1 MMVKLICKNY
11 QYQGEKN
18 MDERQPRG
26 RKPVNINL
34 TKREKEEL
42 DIIVRGTNTPY
53 MQVIRAGIIL
63 QANGGGR
70 NAHIAKDIGCNI
82 NTVRTWRGRWAKAEE
97 VLAEAE
103 QEMEAKEYRQLV
115 RNVLTD
121 NPRSGTPGKFSAEQL
136 CQIIAVACQLPE
148 EVDCPVTHWTP
159 RELANEVVTQEI
171 VESISVRHIGRFL
184 KGVGLKTTPNPVL
197 AYE

>member
-1 MMVKLICKNY
+1 
-11 QYQGEKN
+11 
-18 MDERQPRG
+18 MDERKPRG
-26 RKPVNINL
+26 QRPVDINL
-34 TKREKEEL
+34 TKRQKEEL
-42 DIIVRGTNTPY
+42 KIIVRGTNTPY

-63 QANGGGR
+63 QANDGGR
-70 NAHIAKDIGCNI
+70 NAHIAKDVGCNI
-82 NTVRTWRGRWAKAEE
+82 NTVRTWRRRWVKAEE

-103 QEMEAKEYRQLV
+103 QEIEVKEYRQLV
-115 RNVLTD
+115 RNILTD
-121 NPRSGTPGKFSAEQL
+121 NSRSGSPGKFSAEQL

-159 RELANEVVTQEI
+159 RELANEVIKQEI
-171 VESISVRHIGRFL
+171 VESISIRHIGRFL